1 MPTGFTPPVKDIRF
15 ALDAI
20 AGLPSLTD
28 SFPELTS
35 DVATAVLNEAAK
47 FAAEVLA
54 PLNAPGDHEGNKK
67 TTGGVV
73 TASGFKD
80 AYRRFSQA
88 GWNGLTAPSA
98 YGGQELPHTLGTAVA
113 EMWQSANL
121 SFALCPMLTQG
132 VIEAL
137 NTHGSQEQKAL
148 YLPKLI
154 SGEWSGTMNLTEP
167 QAGSDVGALKTRA
180 EPVGDGTFRI
190 TGTKIFITWGEH
202 DCSENIVHLVLA
214 RLPNAPEGTRGISM
228 FLVPKILVNGD
239 GTLGARNDV
248 VCAGL
253 EHKMGIHASPT
264 CVMSYG
270 EKGGATGYLVG
281 SADKG
286 MANMFTMMNGAR
298 LAVGIQGVGIAE
310 AAYQKAL
317 AYAHE
322 RKQGRALGSRDR
334 KESVAII
341 EHPDVRR
348 MLMTMKA
355 LTEAGRALCYANAVA
370 IDLALHSKDAN
381 EAAKARGQAELLIP
395 LSKAWPTDM
404 AVEVASLGIQ
414 VHGGMGFIEE
424 TGAAQFY
431 RDARILPIYEG
442 TNGIQG
448 VDLVGRKLA
457 QDGGAAVRAFIEEIA
472 ANAAALSK
480 IDPLKDM
487 GGALGQAVATL
498 GKASQW
504 IGGQLVAGRVA
515 EALAGATPYLR
526 MFATV
531 AAAHYLAIGAKAA
544 NHSLTQLGADK
555 AYLTARISV
564 ARFFAHNILPQVE
577 GLLPAIMEGGAEV
590 LANFPDEMK

>member
-20 AGLPSLTD
+20 AGLPSLAD
-28 SFPELTS
+28 SFPDLTS
-35 DVATAVLNEAAK
+35 DVTTAVLDEAAK
-47 FAAEVLA
+47 FAGDVLA
-54 PLNAPGDHEGNKK
+54 PLNAIGDREGAKK
-67 TTGGVV
+67 TNDGVV

-80 AYRRFSQA
+80 AYRRFSEA

-98 YGGQELPHTLGTAVA
+98 YGGQELPHLLGSAVA

-121 SFALCPMLTQG
+121 SFALCPLLTQG

-167 QAGSDVGALKTRA
+167 QAGSDVGALRTRA
-180 EPVGDGTFRI
+180 EPAGDGAYKI

-202 DCSENIVHLVLA
+202 DCSKNIVHLVLA
-214 RLPNAPEGTRGISM
+214 RIAGAPEGTRGISL
-228 FLVPKILVNGD
+228 FLVPKFLVNGD
-239 GTLGARNDV
+239 GSLGARNDV
-248 VCAGL
+248 VCAGI

-281 SADKG
+281 AANKG

-298 LAVGIQGVGIAE
+298 LAVGIQGVGVAE

-322 RKQGRALGSRDR
+322 RKQGKALGSRDR

-355 LTEAGRALCYANAVA
+355 LTEGARALCYANAVA
-370 IDLALHSKDAN
+370 IDMALHGKDAD
-381 EAAKARGQAELLIP
+381 EAAKARARAELLIP

-404 AVEVASLGIQ
+404 GVEVASLGIQ

-442 TNGIQG
+442 TNGIQA

-472 ANAAALSK
+472 GNAAALSK
-480 IDPLKDM
+480 IETLKDI
-487 GGALGQAVATL
+487 GGALTQAVAAL

-504 IGGQLVAGRVA
+504 IGGQLIAGRVP

-526 MFATV
+526 MFGTI
-531 AAAHYLAIGAKAA
+531 AAGHYLAIGAKAA
-544 NHSLTQLGADK
+544 NGQLTQPNADK
-555 AYLTARISV
+555 PYLSARISV
-564 ARFFAHNILPQVE
+564 ARFFARNILPQVE
-577 GLLPAIMEGGAEV
+577 GLLPAITEGGAEV
-590 LANFPDEMK
+590 LGNFPEEMK